1 MIHVPF
7 CRIENFLSLSLSLS
21 LSLVVLLLYF
31 VKKVNLNELKDT
43 IIHKDHVS
51 GTEIND

>member
-7 CRIENFLSLSLSLS
+7 CQIENFLSLSLSLS
-21 LSLVVLLLYF
+21 QVVLLLYF